1 MHHRTT
7 LLTGPARATL
17 PNCSLVVLP
26 ATMTAPGAMKTMPN
40 IAASKTPNRRPEG
53 EARNSAQQPYL
64 RA

>member
-1 MHHRTT
+1 M
-7 LLTGPARATL
+7 